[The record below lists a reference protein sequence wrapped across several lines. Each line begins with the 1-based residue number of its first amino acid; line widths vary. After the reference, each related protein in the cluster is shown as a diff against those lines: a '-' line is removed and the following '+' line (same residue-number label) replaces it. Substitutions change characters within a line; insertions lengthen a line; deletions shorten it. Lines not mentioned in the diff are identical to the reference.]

1 MHAVA
6 VAVGS
11 VLIPASAHFRAA
23 DGRSFSFLYNQ
34 RGHQVLRLV
43 AVDAKTG
50 AARSIVE
57 ERSPTFVD
65 YPHKTWL
72 HWLSDTELLWAS
84 ERDGRIKAAAE
95 RPWMD
100 LSRVGIYGGSAGGQT
115 ALRAL
120 LDFPDFYQV
129 GVADCGCH
137 DNRMDKIWWN
147 ELWMGWPVDEA
158 CERNSNTV
166 DAHTLQGE
174 LMLIVGELDQNVDP
188 ASTLQVSAALVKAG
202 KLHELVVIPAAGHG
216 AAETPYGSRKRAA
229 FLRRHLLGE

>member
-1 MHAVA
+1 MHAVV

-11 VLIPASAHFRAA
+11 VLILGAATAVAPAAA
-23 DGRSFSFLYNQ
+23 AP
-34 RGHQVLRLV
+34 HVLPDPAARLRWTGPSRLV
-43 AVDAKTG
+43 
-50 AARSIVE
+50 VE
-57 ERSPTFVD
+57 
-65 YPHKTWL
+65 
-72 HWLSDTELLWAS
+72 
-84 ERDGRIKAAAE
+84 
-95 RPWMD
+95 
-100 LSRVGIYGGSAGGQT
+100 SAGGPERVV
-115 ALRAL
+115 RAL
-120 LDFPDFYQV
+120 LDFPDFYKV

-158 CERNSNTV
+158 YERNSNTV
-166 DAHTLQGE
+166 DAHRLQGE
-174 LMLIVGELDQNVDP
+174 LMLIVGELDHNVDP